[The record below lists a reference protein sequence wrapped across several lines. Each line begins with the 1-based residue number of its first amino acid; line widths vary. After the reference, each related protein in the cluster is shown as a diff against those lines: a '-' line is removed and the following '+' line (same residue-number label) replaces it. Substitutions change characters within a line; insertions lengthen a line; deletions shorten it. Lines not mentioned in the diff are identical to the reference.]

1 MSKLP
6 AKATVCYFDFS
17 ESHIQWNFLLITI
30 VLFLIPTRQVQS
42 TCYCS
47 GFSKFVPVSKIFIQR
62 QNTSKVFSNVTT
74 TLFLDKLYVPKQ
86 TVRTVPKMGLLA
98 VLPFLGKFS
107 LNLRKSLYKLVSK
120 SLTQCNI
127 KVIFQSKNRLNSLL
141 KLKDSIPLFFHCH
154 LVYKF
159 QCSNCDNTYHGEI
172 ERHLKVRAGE
182 NISTSPLTEKR
193 SINNKKFPVKDHCF
207 CQVACVHLM
216 ILPS

>member
-1 MSKLP
+1 
-6 AKATVCYFDFS
+6 
-17 ESHIQWNFLLITI
+17 
-30 VLFLIPTRQVQS
+30 
-42 TCYCS
+42 
-47 GFSKFVPVSKIFIQR
+47 
-62 QNTSKVFSNVTT
+62 
-74 TLFLDKLYVPKQ
+74 
-86 TVRTVPKMGLLA
+86 MGLLA

-172 ERHLKVRAGE
+172 ERHLKVRAVE

-216 ILPS
+216 ILPSWIVSHTSLNVWSKNLYLSPRINHYWINKLNHWN